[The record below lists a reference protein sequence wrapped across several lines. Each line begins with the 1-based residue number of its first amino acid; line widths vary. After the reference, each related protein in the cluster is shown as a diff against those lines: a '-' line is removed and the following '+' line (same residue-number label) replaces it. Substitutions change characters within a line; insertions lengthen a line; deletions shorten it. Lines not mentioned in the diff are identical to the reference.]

1 MSIYLEAGA
10 WISKL
15 IINPGNL
22 LITITFGLAC
32 AILALQIAILFRK

>member
-15 IINPGNL
+15 IINPNNL
-22 LITITFGLAC
+22 LNTITFGLAC
-32 AILALQIAILFRK
+32 AILTLQIAILFKK